1 MKRIGGLLLAILG
14 VAFAT
19 FGIVR
24 GTTSEDTTTV
34 EVTIPAGES
43 QMAYTA
49 PGVLHLVNDT
59 VDVTLTAP
67 EGEIHWG
74 VGSTRDVEDFIGD
87 ASAVK
92 VTGLDDWDSPA
103 YEELPGTTEGIEVL
117 AAVGSEGA
125 WMISGMDM
133 WIESGTGTETVEF
146 SLEPD
151 QSVQQSLIAS
161 TTTGQAPD
169 MTLTWD
175 RSLVTANPIPFVVI
189 GILLALI
196 GTLLMISSRQD
207 TSTNRKRAAK
217 RRERREFREAET
229 TAMPRIDNP
238 RADVARTT
246 GGALGAGIMP
256 GVNEA
261 LRDRELEAADRL
273 ILPEAE
279 VAVDLIGESDRDLEG
294 VIKQTGGALGI
305 GILPGANSAI
315 RDRELQESDRLVI
328 PDPEHTDPENTEP
341 ENTEP
346 ENTDLGRIESTDG
359 EEQEL
364 ERNETDAASADV
376 ADPDGVVDSEKPD
389 VTDEDKDWRSLW
401 NFSWGS
407 PWTKGDDNN
416 A

>member
-103 YEELPGTTEGIEVL
+103 YEELPGTTEGIEVV

-175 RSLVTANPIPFVVI
+175 RSLVTANPTPFVVI

-196 GTLLMISSRQD
+196 GRSEIQY
-207 TSTNRKRAAK
+207 
-217 RRERREFREAET
+217 
-229 TAMPRIDNP
+229 PR
-238 RADVARTT
+238 
-246 GGALGAGIMP
+246 G
-256 GVNEA
+256 
-261 LRDRELEAADRL
+261 
-273 ILPEAE
+273 
-279 VAVDLIGESDRDLEG
+279 
-294 VIKQTGGALGI
+294 
-305 GILPGANSAI
+305 
-315 RDRELQESDRLVI
+315 
-328 PDPEHTDPENTEP
+328 
-341 ENTEP
+341 
-346 ENTDLGRIESTDG
+346 
-359 EEQEL
+359 
-364 ERNETDAASADV
+364 
-376 ADPDGVVDSEKPD
+376 
-389 VTDEDKDWRSLW
+389 
-401 NFSWGS
+401 
-407 PWTKGDDNN
+407 
-416 A
+416 